1 MPLESGKN
9 YDQRQHTSVDLP
21 AMGLL
26 DQSKRNGDLKHSV
39 IQRRSHKKS
48 RAGCLSCKSRRIK
61 CSEEKPTCTN
71 CMLKSKTCEY
81 PAPKLNPVNL
91 RFGNSSSVPLAGRP
105 SHPISLVNDGFTLRD
120 LRLFHHFLNHA
131 YPSLPLGNQA
141 IWIRDV
147 PQLVYEYDHLMHALL
162 ALGAS
167 HISSRTP
174 GNCDTNKDN
183 YSALAHR
190 GRAIAGLKKAFSR
203 TENSSSESDAM
214 LATCYAL
221 AFQSAHLS
229 NGSLDFATFVRGCA
243 MITRRIQND
252 DQGTIFNLS
261 TDPSQCPTKVSPSC
275 DGSPLDFHLSYPL
288 TDLLVQ
294 GTQALEMAEGY
305 MTRHHAERN
314 FYLAIHA
321 TFLAL
326 EHSPATGYT
335 QFLSF
340 YAVWFKMAEDS
351 LNLHFTEG
359 LVRDSA
365 QLLWTYFIGLQL
377 LIVLIVSQAGVE
389 AGVPLLEEDS
399 DLRQTRISKL
409 KVILGWF
416 QAIVKSTP
424 CVLQHCVEWP
434 QRVADEVTV
443 VFNVPNPS
451 GKEEQKKLEI
461 LQNLDLQA
469 HTVLSSILD
478 ISATLTNWTEE
489 RLARMPSLKTP
500 RTSQIDGI
508 QSHSFS
514 NRINISLCHESGLDE
529 EGSIQGPLEV
539 TSINGDGIVVQADH
553 ALVDSDDVFS
563 QAHDDLDILYSSDM
577 LHLHSKL
584 ME

>member
-9 YDQRQHTSVDLP
+9 YGQRWHTSVNLP
-21 AMGLL
+21 AMDLL
-26 DQSKRNGDLKHSV
+26 DQSKGNANLKHTV

-91 RFGNSSSVPLAGRP
+91 RFGDSSSVPLPGPP
-105 SHPISLVNDGFTLRD
+105 SQPISLVNDGFTLRD

-131 YPSLPLGNQA
+131 CPSLPLGNQA

-167 HISSRTP
+167 HISSRMP
-174 GNCDTNKDN
+174 SNSDRNKDN

-203 TENSSSESDAM
+203 KENSSSESDAM

-229 NGSLDFATFVRGCA
+229 NGGLDFATFVRGCA
-243 MITRRIQND
+243 MITRRIQNG
-252 DQGTIFNLS
+252 DQSTIFNLS
-261 TDPSQCPTKVSPSC
+261 TDPSQCPTKVLPSFG
-275 DGSPLDFHLSYPL
+275 GSPLDFHLSYPL
-288 TDLLVQ
+288 TDLLIR
-294 GTQALEMAEGY
+294 GTEALENAEGY
-305 MTRHHAERN
+305 MTRHYAERN

-326 EHSPATGYT
+326 EHSPATGYAK
-335 QFLSF
+335 FLTF

-351 LNLHFTEG
+351 LDLHFTAG

-365 QLLWTYFIGLQL
+365 QLLWAYFIGLQL
-377 LIVLIVSQAGVE
+377 LIVLIVNRATMEKGVL
-389 AGVPLLEEDS
+389 LLEEDS

-409 KVILGWF
+409 TVILGWF

-424 CVLQHCVEWP
+424 FGLQRCVEWP
-434 QRVADEVTV
+434 QRVVDEVTV
-443 VFNVPNPS
+443 AFNVPNPIE
-451 GKEEQKKLEI
+451 KEVQKKLEI

-489 RLARMPSLKTP
+489 RLARMPRLKTL
-500 RTSQIDGI
+500 RASQINGI
-508 QSHSFS
+508 QCRPVR
-514 NRINISLCHESGLDE
+514 NGIDVSLFHEYGLDK
-529 EGSIQGPLEV
+529 EGSLQGPLEV
-539 TSINGDGIVVQADH
+539 ANIDGDGIVVEAEN
-553 ALVDSDDVFS
+553 ALQGLDGFYS
-563 QAHDDLDILYSSDM
+563 QAHDDLDILYNSDM

-584 ME
+584 MD